1 MRGRQIR
8 RFTTF
13 ATDVINGGP
22 TYAIKYLNIPTAEDG
37 TSQYKGPFSGEGQD
51 LFDQA
56 VVCNG
61 QTITFDLNETVPD
74 FNFATTL
81 GFGAVPNPVDHPG
94 IDTQENYVGTD
105 VWSDGPYQITSYTPD
120 AGGALILN
128 RNPNWNEASDDYRLA
143 YPERWKVEFGLDL
156 NVIDQRIIGSTGADA
171 FAIDYGS
178 MQPENLGTIFSDAHT
193 ASSQF
198 VDRAFSDYD
207 PYVRYYWINTK
218 VIPNRDIRAAM
229 LVALDREAIRDNS
242 GGDFVGDFADGAV
255 KPNIGQDYAPT
266 GLWDTLLGQ
275 PVADSGDPEFA
286 RQLIAESGEKAPH
299 IGWYY
304 FVSPTA
310 DKTAAVIKS
319 SLEIAGFKVK
329 LNPLDP
335 RACSYSGYCNFADE
349 AVGSAGWG
357 ADWPNAST
365 VIPSIF
371 TGPSPATF
379 SPGPTSWN
387 FSNVDDTSGIP
398 DWTAQVNDALTTTD
412 RGAQALKWQALNKDA
427 VEQAWI
433 IPLFFSLQ
441 QNIAGTQ
448 IGGAY
453 RWTPYS
459 SWPYAQLYVKSPG

>member
-1 MRGRQIR
+1 MRSLVAYRYSADPSQAITLVPDMATDTGTANADATIWT
-8 RFTTF
+8 FTLRDGLTWQDGSPVKCEDVKYGVSRTF

-218 VIPNRDIRAAM
+218 VIPN
-229 LVALDREAIRDNS
+229 
-242 GGDFVGDFADGAV
+242 
-255 KPNIGQDYAPT
+255 
-266 GLWDTLLGQ
+266 
-275 PVADSGDPEFA
+275 
-286 RQLIAESGEKAPH
+286 
-299 IGWYY
+299 
-304 FVSPTA
+304 
-310 DKTAAVIKS
+310 
-319 SLEIAGFKVK
+319 
-329 LNPLDP
+329 
-335 RACSYSGYCNFADE
+335 
-349 AVGSAGWG
+349 
-357 ADWPNAST
+357 
-365 VIPSIF
+365 
-371 TGPSPATF
+371 
-379 SPGPTSWN
+379 
-387 FSNVDDTSGIP
+387 
-398 DWTAQVNDALTTTD
+398 
-412 RGAQALKWQALNKDA
+412 
-427 VEQAWI
+427 
-433 IPLFFSLQ
+433 
-441 QNIAGTQ
+441 
-448 IGGAY
+448 
-453 RWTPYS
+453 
-459 SWPYAQLYVKSPG
+459 